1 MNSELV
7 THLSIGSYPINLTE
21 SYFFSPILCHCPL
34 PTSPLAALHP
44 SRIPCQLPPLLHPPG
59 PTTNFLLWHPWPHF
73 LPLSPLSYHSI
84 DLQQILTLSVLKKCM
99 FPETCVCAELISHFL
114 MENLSTCSSLS
125 FSRLLN
131 WVSETIWNRSGQ
143 EDQVPQF
150 F

>member
-1 MNSELV
+1 MMNSELV

-21 SYFFSPILCHCPL
+21 SYYLALSSATAPYPPYLLRPCTLLAYLFNSPHCCILL
-34 PTSPLAALHP
+34 V
-44 SRIPCQLPPLLHPPG
+44 QPP
-59 PTTNFLLWHPWPHF
+59 NFLLWHPCPHF

-131 WVSETIWNRSGQ
+131 WVSETI
-143 EDQVPQF
+143 
-150 F
+150 